1 MAKTLEERI
10 ESLEKRIKKLE
21 GKKNLYEG
29 LTIGDTFKLADIK
42 WKILDIT
49 PQGYFCLATNVINEK
64 EFDRSSNNWDA
75 SDLRNYLNTK
85 ILHLVETEAG
95 KENVISFNRDLLSL
109 DGLDD
114 YGECEDKISLL
125 TLDEYRKYRKSIPDI
140 SEWWWLL
147 TADSTK
153 NNYVI
158 VCSPSGVGS
167 NVSCDGNG
175 GVRPVCILSS
185 TLFESEK

>member
-10 ESLEKRIKKLE
+10 ESLEKRIEKLE
-21 GKKNLYEG
+21 GKRSIYKG
-29 LTIGDTFKLADIK
+29 LAIGDFFELANIE

-49 PQGYFCLATNVINEK
+49 PQGYFCVITDVIGERK
-64 EFDRSSNNWDA
+64 FDGNSNNWA
-75 SDLRNYLNTK
+75 TSDLRNYLNTK

-153 NNYVI
+153 NNYVR
-158 VCSPSGVGS
+158 VCSPSGDVHY
-167 NVSCDGNG
+167 GNYDDNI
-175 GVRPVCILSS
+175 GVRPVCMLSKEF
-185 TLFESEK
+185 FE